1 MGIIAGIAAIVL
13 GVAVLMG
20 GAGFSG
26 EVLDEVSRSF
36 ALAPGQELVI
46 RGWNGPITYGP
57 WEGDEVRIAA
67 TAETGGVL
75 GGLWRLL
82 GGQVTVNFVE
92 DERGVA
98 ARADA
103 SGGLLGRGS
112 VKVRFHVAVPR
123 DWSGR
128 VALTT
133 SNGPINAA
141 GLAGDAALRTSNGA
155 IQVRGLAGTLEAR
168 TTNGTIQLADVDGRV
183 EAVTTNGPV
192 KVLGGT
198 LAGSGRVQTT
208 NGGIELR
215 AALARDASYD
225 LTTSNGTVRTYLQ
238 APDVALDLNTF
249 NGRILLETEV
259 AVSRIDG
266 RRLVGR
272 LGEGNAFLRIR
283 TTNGSIT
290 LGAQPA
296 AVMGPAG

>member
-1 MGIIAGIAAIVL
+1 MTQRLMGIIAGIAAIVL

-20 GAGFSG
+20 GAGFGG

-215 AALARDASYD
+215 AALARDGALPHILAAAPGRTPRRSPSRSMPVSWPKPNCLLKSCRAS
-225 LTTSNGTVRTYLQ
+225 TPIS
-238 APDVALDLNTF
+238 
-249 NGRILLETEV
+249 
-259 AVSRIDG
+259 
-266 RRLVGR
+266 
-272 LGEGNAFLRIR
+272 
-283 TTNGSIT
+283 
-290 LGAQPA
+290 
-296 AVMGPAG
+296 GPKE